1 MPEQISKYPEVTLQ
15 VLKGVGARCGEGA
28 TPRILTR
35 CPPDKFCSLSS
46 GEICVYGVKDIPQM
60 TQISSQEL
68 ARVVCP
74 TGQQTSVP
82 FAASLELALP
92 LVTLALGL
100 MVGRWWR
107 QRVERR

>member
-15 VLKGVGARCGEGA
+15 VLKGIGARCGEGA

-35 CPPDKFCSLSS
+35 CPADKFCALPS
-46 GEICVYGVKDIPQM
+46 GEICVYGLPDIPQM
-60 TQISSQEL
+60 TQISTQEL

-74 TGQQTSVP
+74 TGQQTSGP
-82 FAASLELALP
+82 MLAGLDLALP

-100 MVGRWWR
+100 VVGRWWP
-107 QRVERR
+107 RRGG